1 MCLTI
6 FPKGC
11 GEDPV
16 AKGAVSHF
24 KFYQMYCKAAF
35 FFFTNFHLNVTF
47 VALAARRM
55 DNKWNPRYIG
65 HGPRMCD
72 CTRV

>member
-1 MCLTI
+1 M
-6 FPKGC
+6 GC

-16 AKGAVSHF
+16 AKGAYLIF
-24 KFYQMYCKAAF
+24 NFIKCIAKQRF

-47 VALAARRM
+47 FALAARRM
-55 DNKWNPRYIG
+55 DNEWNPRYTG

>member
-35 FFFTNFHLNVTF
+35 FFLYQFSFKCNICRP
-47 VALAARRM
+47 RR
-55 DNKWNPRYIG
+55 KT
-65 HGPRMCD
+65 HG
-72 CTRV
+72 